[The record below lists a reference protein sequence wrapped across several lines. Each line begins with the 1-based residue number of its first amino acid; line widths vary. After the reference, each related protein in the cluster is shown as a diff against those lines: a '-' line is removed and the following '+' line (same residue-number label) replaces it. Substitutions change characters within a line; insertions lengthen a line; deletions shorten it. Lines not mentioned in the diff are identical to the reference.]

1 MPAYYEYATLE
12 DDTMP
17 PPPTAAQL
25 QSQFQEARHY
35 YGLLKYQQ
43 QIDHSYY
50 QLKVR
55 ISTPSGY
62 DAVLPPTSRRL
73 VNDAADHVAS
83 ADPEF
88 MVPRAKQTQNSQE
101 TSELIQKWLRA
112 WWYRLNEH
120 RPNPLHRAYTVDML
134 SKGMGAMHM
143 RWLPERIPIKPKNA
157 TKEQLENYENKL
169 RMAFPFEVTVHDPQ
183 YIYPDPGTEGQT
195 WVFEYDQRR
204 VGQVQRNHPEW
215 QGWRDVNGKPRNAN
229 DPVDWLYYCDR
240 YYRAYLADGQFVTM
254 VKNVAPGKAK
264 PIAHGY
270 GFVPWVIRSGGLG
283 SDSGSP
289 DERYQSLLYIVRG
302 LLDEEMRVWS
312 QGQAI
317 IKDTAWPWTIE
328 PMGVKVDPGS
338 RKVSDVPVDM
348 VDKIKQLRPDAEA
361 PKAVLMWKDSVAEE
375 LERATYSSVVT
386 GHAPSGQR
394 SGYSIAVLAG
404 MARVKFG
411 PIKFNAESAFAEL
424 ATKQLLL
431 IENKIKTATKIWAGG
446 DTDFVLSPRQIAG
459 YERIDCD
466 IQAKLVQD
474 RAADADVGL
483 KLYQSGG
490 LSLETLL
497 RDFAHVDEPLEEVNR
512 RLAEDFMRHPA
523 IQAAVLYEVAKLRG
537 EDPRLLALYS
547 QGTGVGQVM
556 GDQPSGMVQPQG
568 VSSPGGTPAAGPQ
581 HGMQGPGVGGGT
593 PGMGVGQIMG
603 PPGQQPSGTVQPQGV
618 SSPGGTPAA
627 GPQHGMEGTVVGGGT
642 PGMGRPS
649 VPGPGPTSPVGNA
662 SSGALAEVAGIAP
675 RLVRA
680 GLLQS
685 EVPLG

>member
-1 MPAYYEYATLE
+1 
-12 DDTMP
+12 
-17 PPPTAAQL
+17 
-25 QSQFQEARHY
+25 
-35 YGLLKYQQ
+35 
-43 QIDHSYY
+43 
-50 QLKVR
+50 
-55 ISTPSGY
+55 
-62 DAVLPPTSRRL
+62 
-73 VNDAADHVAS
+73 
-83 ADPEF
+83 
-88 MVPRAKQTQNSQE
+88 
-101 TSELIQKWLRA
+101 
-112 WWYRLNEH
+112 
-120 RPNPLHRAYTVDML
+120 
-134 SKGMGAMHM
+134 
-143 RWLPERIPIKPKNA
+143 
-157 TKEQLENYENKL
+157 
-169 RMAFPFEVTVHDPQ
+169 
-183 YIYPDPGTEGQT
+183 
-195 WVFEYDQRR
+195 
-204 VGQVQRNHPEW
+204 
-215 QGWRDVNGKPRNAN
+215 
-229 DPVDWLYYCDR
+229 
-240 YYRAYLADGQFVTM
+240 
-254 VKNVAPGKAK
+254 
-264 PIAHGY
+264 
-270 GFVPWVIRSGGLG
+270 
-283 SDSGSP
+283 
-289 DERYQSLLYIVRG
+289 
-302 LLDEEMRVWS
+302 
-312 QGQAI
+312 
-317 IKDTAWPWTIE
+317 
-328 PMGVKVDPGS
+328 
-338 RKVSDVPVDM
+338 M

-431 IENKIKTATKIWAGG
+431 IENKIKAATKIWAGG

-547 QGTGVGQVM
+547 QGTGVGQ
-556 GDQPSGMVQPQG
+556 
-568 VSSPGGTPAAGPQ
+568 
-581 HGMQGPGVGGGT
+581 
-593 PGMGVGQIMG
+593 IMG

-627 GPQHGMEGTVVGGGT
+627 GPQHGMQGTVVGGGT